1 MVFNMANNFF
11 RFRRL
16 GQLAVLTL
24 TLICY
29 TGANSQVVGVGTND
43 TENLLGNYLAG
54 RFANYQRDVNIAI
67 EYYTKALEQDPESAI
82 LIEQAFLLE
91 IKAGKWDDAQKRATM
106 LIKQEPNHYI
116 ARLFL
121 GVMSFKAKDYISAQ
135 KHFSQAGK
143 SPIAALTTE
152 LAIAWT
158 LVAEKKSKAAVK
170 VLGHSRGADGV
181 RSYRY
186 FHRALIADLT
196 KQDKIANEE
205 YKKLSRGAQSLRVL
219 HAHARHNA
227 NKGQFKEAMNLLMP
241 RVLGSTVHPI
251 TEKLYDQIRNKKKPG
266 LIVNNASEGMAEV
279 LYGLGDALRREGG
292 MDIAL
297 IYLRIG
303 LFLHPTLDEAND
315 SLADVY
321 ERTGKHEEAI
331 ETYAKVS
338 KDSPLWPRAQ
348 IRKAVNYNSLGEVE
362 KSKDLLD
369 KLSALQ
375 PNEIGPLDTLGN
387 LMRSH
392 KRYKEA
398 VEYYDKVIALI
409 KKPAKEHWAHF
420 YSRGVSYERMGNWEK
435 AEKDLQKANK
445 LDPNQPLVLNYLG
458 YSWVDQN
465 KNLELAMKHI
475 RKAVRLRPND
485 GYFVDSL
492 GWAHYRLGN
501 YELAVR
507 ALERAVEL
515 KPDDPVIND
524 HLGDAYW
531 KVGRKKES
539 GYQWSQA
546 LSLKPEEKVKVELQR
561 KLKEG
566 LGSTKTKD
574 AAQLDTKDTDTK
586 TLKK

>member
-24 TLICY
+24 TLVCY
-29 TGANSQVVGVGTND
+29 TGANSQVVGLGTDNS
-43 TENLLGNYLAG
+43 ENLLGNYLAG
-54 RFANYQRDVNIAI
+54 RFANYKRDVNIAI
-67 EYYTKALEQDPESAI
+67 EYYARALKQDPESPV
-82 LIEQAFLLE
+82 LVEQLFLLE
-91 IKAGKWDDAQKRATM
+91 VKAGKWDDAKIRATQ

-121 GVMSFKAKDYISAQ
+121 GSMAFKAKNYKLAQ

-158 LVAEKKSKAAVK
+158 LVAENKPKAAVK
-170 VLGHSRGADGV
+170 MLGHNRGADGV

-196 KQDKIANEE
+196 KQDKVASDE
-205 YKKLSRGAQSLRVL
+205 YKRLSRGAQSLRVL
-219 HAHARHNA
+219 HAHARYNA
-227 NKGQFKEAMNLLMP
+227 NKGRFKEAMNLLMP
-241 RVLGSTVHPI
+241 RVLATTVHPI

-266 LIVNNASEGMAEV
+266 LIVKTASAGLAEV

-297 IYLRIG
+297 IYLKIG
-303 LFLHPTLDEAND
+303 LLLHPELDEAND
-315 SLADVY
+315 SLAEVY
-321 ERTGKHEEAI
+321 ERTGKHDEAI
-331 ETYAKVS
+331 TTYAKVT
-338 KDSPLWPRAQ
+338 KESPLWPRAQ
-348 IRKAVNYNSLGEVE
+348 IRKAVNYNSLGQVE
-362 KSKDLLD
+362 KSKELLD

-375 PNEIGPLDTLGN
+375 PTEIGPLDTLGN

-398 VEYYDKVIALI
+398 VQYYDKAIALI
-409 KKPAKEHWAHF
+409 KKPGKEHWSHF
-420 YSRGVSYERMGNWEK
+420 YSRGVSYERMGNWDM
-435 AEKDLQKANK
+435 AEKDLKKANQ

-465 KNLELAMKHI
+465 KNLKLAMKHI

-507 ALERAVEL
+507 ALERAVLL

-531 KVGRKKES
+531 KVGRKRES
-539 GYQWSQA
+539 GFQWSQA
-546 LSLKPEEKVKVELQR
+546 LSLKPEEKVKVELLR

-566 LGSTKTKD
+566 LERGKTKD
-574 AAQLDTKDTDTK
+574 AAQLDLKDKK
-586 TLKK
+586 TVKK

>member
-24 TLICY
+24 TLVCY
-29 TGANSQVVGVGTND
+29 TGANSQVIGVGTND
-43 TENLLGNYLAG
+43 SENLLGNYLAG

-67 EYYTKALEQDPESAI
+67 DYYSKALEQDPESAI

-91 IKAGKWDDAQKRATM
+91 IKAGKWEDAKKRATM
-106 LIKQEPNHYI
+106 LLKHEPNHYI
-116 ARLFL
+116 GRLFL
-121 GVMSFKAKDYISAQ
+121 GVMAFKAKDYRAAQ
-135 KHFSQAGK
+135 NHFSKSGK

-158 LVAEKKSKAAVK
+158 LVAENKPKEAVK
-170 VLGHSRGADGV
+170 ILGHTRGADGV
-181 RSYRY
+181 KSYRY

-196 KQDKIANEE
+196 KQDKVASAE
-205 YKKLSRGAQSLRVL
+205 YKRLARGAQSLRVL
-219 HAHARHNA
+219 HAHAIHIA
-227 NKGQFKEAMNLLMP
+227 NKGRFKEAQNLLMP
-241 RVLGSTVHPI
+241 RVLGSVIHPV
-251 TEKLYDQIRNKKKPG
+251 TERLYNQLRAKKKPA
-266 LIVNNASEGMAEV
+266 LVVNSASEGMSEV

-297 IYLRIG
+297 IYLKIG
-303 LFLHPTLDEAND
+303 LLLHPTLDEAND

-321 ERTGKHEEAI
+321 ERTNKYQEAI
-331 ETYAKVS
+331 DTYGKVS

-348 IRKAVNYNSLGEVE
+348 IRRAVNYNSLGNVE
-362 KSKDLLD
+362 KSKELLD
-369 KLSALQ
+369 KLSVLQ
-375 PNEIGPLDTLGN
+375 PKEIGPLDTLGN

-392 KRYKEA
+392 KRYEEA
-398 VEYYDKVIALI
+398 VKYYDKAIALI
-409 KKPAKEHWAHF
+409 KKPGKEHWSHF
-420 YSRGVSYERMGNWEK
+420 YSRGVSYERMGKWDE
-435 AEKDLQKANK
+435 AEKDLQKAHK

-465 KNLELAMKHI
+465 KNLDLAMKHI
-475 RKAVRLRPND
+475 RKAVRLKPND

-492 GWAHYRLGN
+492 GWAHYKLGN
-501 YELAVR
+501 YDLAVR

-531 KVGRKKES
+531 KVGRKRES
-539 GYQWSQA
+539 GFQWSQA
-546 LSLKPEEKVKVELQR
+546 LSLKPEDKVKAEIQR

-566 LGSTKTKD
+566 LGAGKTKD
-574 AAQLDTKDTDTK
+574 AALLDTKKSK
-586 TLKK
+586 TIKK